1 MSALNWYIILYYI
14 ILYYI
19 IIGILYLE
27 TVITDKLSPCSLGQK
42 EKLLNIDCKNKQ
54 QLKISKTSLYC
65 IECNPILQL
74 CALDVRQNVSLT
86 NQLFKE
92 TGARKE
98 KL

>member
-42 EKLLNIDCKNKQ
+42 EKLLNIDW
-54 QLKISKTSLYC
+54 TP
-65 IECNPILQL
+65 E
-74 CALDVRQNVSLT
+74 R
-86 NQLFKE
+86 
-92 TGARKE
+92 
-98 KL
+98 